1 MFLPVF
7 AVLLGTLC
15 FLIPSDVVDVD
26 DDSNDQIPD
35 LDAFLKNCNAELD
48 RLDKIISK
56 M

>member
-1 MFLPVF
+1 MFPVF
-7 AVLLGTLC
+7 AILWGALC

-26 DDSNDQIPD
+26 DDLNDRIPD
-35 LDAFLKNCNAELD
+35 MDAFLDNCNAELD